1 MEARQRRD
9 RRGVLAIGASLLLL
23 VLCVCSSA
31 GANALIRWPTSLHR
45 YRPFAPGQ
53 AALYR
58 LTSVDGSQGY
68 VSENTAGIDT
78 DTLGYLHAFT
88 QGYGPR
94 QMQQIRHT
102 YAWSQDGEAA
112 EVRDTFYVR
121 EGGTLSLIA
130 LAGQTATLVFD
141 PPVPV
146 WSPDLFADP
155 AGRIEGTTRAVAL
168 WLDGSKL
175 REEPRDEPFRFQVQF
190 AGEEAVGLPDGRTE
204 TARMVRLEIAGES
217 EVVLSNVV
225 WYVPRIGAVRRDDYD
240 RDGNVLS
247 RADLIGSTRLAQ
259 SPLLPPSDLVGPST
273 GSRGTFRENPARTG
287 AHPEVAWPGSAVALV
302 EAITTTAAYG
312 GGYNASPLYADG
324 VLYVANQLGQVMAFD
339 AKTMT
344 RRWQFYAGA
353 PVVTTPA
360 LADGVLYLGTGRK
373 LIYALQAQHG
383 LYLWHHHVSDH
394 VTASPVVA
402 EGMVLVGS
410 EDGTLYALNAENGRR
425 VWTFVARER
434 IVGSPAIHQGRVFL
448 GSNDGVVYALDLDTG
463 VVLWKYALDAAIE
476 VTTPVSEEGLV
487 YAASTGE
494 QLVALDAA
502 TGKEVWTHYESRSSY
517 IASPALGERY
527 LFTADQMGFVR
538 AHDSISGDL
547 AWQWHDERD
556 NPAFASSPL
565 LVGRRLFA
573 AYDGVIY
580 VFDADSG
587 VLLDHLAIETPGGYG
602 SNGIVASPT
611 WGDGRVYLAT
621 QNGQIAVLEAKP

>member
-1 MEARQRRD
+1 MEVRQRRD
-9 RRGVLAIGASLLLL
+9 RRGALAIGVSLLLL
-23 VLCVCSSA
+23 ALCVCAFA
-31 GANALIRWPTSLHR
+31 GANALTKWPTSLRR

-58 LTSVDGSQGY
+58 LTSVDGRRGY
-68 VSENTAGIDT
+68 VSENMAGIDS
-78 DTLGYLHAFT
+78 DTLGYLDAFIR
-88 QGYGPR
+88 GYGPR
-94 QMQQIRHT
+94 QMQQIRYT
-102 YAWSQDGEAA
+102 YTWSQEGEAV

-121 EGGTLSLIA
+121 ERGTLSLIA
-130 LAGQTATLVFD
+130 LAGEMATLTFD

-155 AGRIEGTTRAVAL
+155 AARIEGTTRAVAL
-168 WLDGSKL
+168 WLDGNRL
-175 REEPRDEPFRFQVQF
+175 REDPRDEPFRFRAQF
-190 AGEEAVGLPDGRTE
+190 VGDEPVSLPDGQAE
-204 TARMVRLEIAGES
+204 TARMVRLEIVSES
-217 EVVLSNVV
+217 EIVLSNVV

-240 RDGNVLS
+240 REGNVLS

-259 SPLLPPSDLVGPST
+259 SPLAPVSDLVGPFT
-273 GSRGTFRENPARTG
+273 GRRTFRENPARTG
-287 AHPEVAWPGSAVALV
+287 AHPEVTWPGSAVALV
-302 EAITTTAAYG
+302 EVITTTEAYG
-312 GGYNASPLYADG
+312 DGYNASPLYANG
-324 VLYVANQLGQVMAFD
+324 VLYVANQLGHVMAFD

-360 LADGVLYLGTGRK
+360 VADGVLYLGTGRK

-425 VWTFVARER
+425 VWTFRARER
-434 IVGSPAIHQGRVFL
+434 IVGSPAIHQGRVFF
-448 GSNDGVVYALDLDTG
+448 GSNDGVVYALDLETG
-463 VVLWKYALDAAIE
+463 VVLWKYAMDAAIE
-476 VTTPVSEEGLV
+476 VTMPISEKGLV

-494 QLVALDAA
+494 QLVALNAT
-502 TGKEVWTHYESRSSY
+502 TGKEVWTHYESRSGY
-517 IASPALGERY
+517 IASPALGEQY

-538 AHDSISGDL
+538 AHDSLSGDL
-547 AWQWHDERD
+547 AWQWHHERD

-587 VLLDHLAIETPGGYG
+587 VLHDRLTLETPGGYG

-611 WGDGRVYLAT
+611 WGDGRVYLTT
-621 QNGQIAVLEAKP
+621 QSGQIAVLETRP